1 MWSRSASLRGLCPR
15 PAGASPEQGPTPA
28 GPPGRLVFASLL
40 ALLALG
46 ATGCRNEMY
55 DQAKAKPLSEGTFF
69 ANGQNA
75 RPIPQDTVARGFL
88 REDKAMYAGISPS
101 GSFVSELPVPLT
113 RQLLERGHERFDIFC
128 SPCHGKQGN
137 GQGMIVQRGFK
148 QPSSFH
154 VDRLRQQPIGYFF
167 DVMTQG
173 FGQMSSYASQV
184 PPEDRWAIAAYLRA
198 LQVSQ
203 HAMVAE
209 LSADDRK
216 KLGPQAQ
223 PAAKPQPQ
231 HGGAK

>member
-1 MWSRSASLRGLCPR
+1 
-15 PAGASPEQGPTPA
+15 
-28 GPPGRLVFASLL
+28 
-40 ALLALG
+40 
-46 ATGCRNEMY
+46 MY
-55 DQAKAKPLSEGTFF
+55 DQAKVKPLSEGTFF

-75 RPIPQDTVARGFL
+75 RPLPPDTVARGFL
-88 REDKAMYAGISPS
+88 REDKAMYAGIAPS
-101 GSFVSELPVPLT
+101 GSFVSELPVALT
-113 RQLLERGHERFDIFC
+113 RELLERGHQRFDIFC

-137 GQGMIVQRGFK
+137 GLGMIVQRGFK

-198 LQVSQ
+198 LQLSQ

-209 LSADDRK
+209 LSPDDRK
-216 KLGPQAQ
+216 KLEKP
-223 PAAKPQPQ
+223 AKPEHHPPP
-231 HGGAK
+231 GEAK